1 MSGRSRA
8 PRVLV
13 ALCAVVV
20 AVVLGQARVAL
31 ADEGLR
37 VEGMDYFYGSSAAAG
52 SADSSVDILSVS
64 GAANQTVYV
73 EMDRDGV
80 TIASH
85 LAFTLGDSTAKRDD
99 AGRYVGVVSAKIANF
114 QPLSTYGVRVF
125 ADREQTQSLF
135 EGGITPVFA
144 DLDGAPRKLLALR
157 TVASGDDRAF
167 TAPANV
173 TFGNASYKLASD
185 APVSEAPLAFSYTQS
200 DAAESIDGVVR
211 YVDAKGKVL
220 RADRIPDIAK
230 NEHRSVPV
238 PSVIT
243 VGEGASASWWRTV
256 GYAGSVNAS
265 YPGVSDFTVRCVPL
279 ASGEGSANAGN
290 YYFAGIRFV
299 DAATGRRVL
308 APSDEAAST
317 YDDSLNVCGRYLYTP
332 PTRLFATDANGV
344 AQTYVLNAAASHL
357 SDAGALELDSA
368 KDGVTDGF
376 KSFDVTYDRQPSD
389 AATTW
394 TVVIVNGA
402 ADPKGSDREIARRQ
416 FEVRPGETATFTPDA
431 TLAVGDRTFVPV
443 TSTKESY
450 SYTFGAAGQD
460 PVTYVYYVP
469 DDYVA
474 PAPYDVTVRYVNYA
488 TGEVLAEKSVTS
500 RPELRDELE
509 IDSPESFF
517 AGDTEYVRL
526 AGQEEP
532 IWHSYYSSARA
543 YTIYYRDSSDDLA
556 AARIVRVRVIYA
568 DGAQGAG
575 STTSTSDG
583 VTTVAVP
590 STEAALTAVDGA
602 GASGMADGSG
612 ADTNEVRIEDN
623 ETPLAQ
629 MDPLG
634 PWQAMPAWQRPVAL
648 AGIGVGIVAVLLVA
662 FLLMRR
668 RRSDEGKGE
677 QE

>member
-1 MSGRSRA
+1 M
-8 PRVLV
+8 LV

-20 AVVLGQARVAL
+20 AVILGQARVAL

-37 VEGMDYFYGSSAAAG
+37 VEGMDYFYGSSAAGG

-85 LAFTLGDSTAKRDD
+85 LAFTLGDSTAKRDG

-114 QPLSTYGVRVF
+114 QPMSTYGVRVF
-125 ADREQTQSLF
+125 TDREQTQSLF
-135 EGGITPVFA
+135 EGSITPVFA
-144 DLDGAPRKLLALR
+144 DLDGAPRRLLALR

-173 TFGNASYKLASD
+173 TFGNASYKLAND

-200 DAAESIDGVVR
+200 DADEPIDGVVR
-211 YVDAKGKVL
+211 YVDAQGKVL
-220 RADRIPDIAK
+220 RTDSIPGIAK
-230 NEHRSVPV
+230 GEHRSVPV

-256 GYAGSVNAS
+256 GYAGSVEAS

-376 KSFDVTYDRQPSD
+376 KAFDVTYDRQPSD

-416 FEVRPGETATFTPDA
+416 FEVRPGETATFTPLDLRLLRA
-431 TLAVGDRTFVPV
+431 RRLR
-443 TSTKESY
+443 
-450 SYTFGAAGQD
+450 GACALRRHG
-460 PVTYVYYVP
+460 
-469 DDYVA
+469 A
-474 PAPYDVTVRYVNYA
+474 LR
-488 TGEVLAEKSVTS
+488 
-500 RPELRDELE
+500 ELRDGRG
-509 IDSPESFF
+509 
-517 AGDTEYVRL
+517 AGREERDVAPRASRRARDRL
-526 AGQEEP
+526 ARELLCRR
-532 IWHSYYSSARA
+532 H
-543 YTIYYRDSSDDLA
+543 
-556 AARIVRVRVIYA
+556 RVREA
-568 DGAQGAG
+568 GRAGGAH
-575 STTSTSDG
+575 
-583 VTTVAVP
+583 
-590 STEAALTAVDGA
+590 
-602 GASGMADGSG
+602 
-612 ADTNEVRIEDN
+612 
-623 ETPLAQ
+623 LAQ
-629 MDPLG
+629 LLLE
-634 PWQAMPAWQRPVAL
+634 RPRL
-648 AGIGVGIVAVLLVA
+648 HHLLPRL
-662 FLLMRR
+662 FRRPRR
-668 RRSDEGKGE
+668 RAHRSRSRDLRGWHAGRRLDHVDV
-677 QE
+677 

>member
-1 MSGRSRA
+1 MFGRSRA
-8 PRVLV
+8 SKVLV
-13 ALCAVVV
+13 TLG
-20 AVVLGQARVAL
+20 AVVLAAVLGQMRVAL
-31 ADEGLR
+31 ADEGLS
-37 VEGMDYFYGSSAAAG
+37 VDGMDHFYGGSASAG
-52 SADSSVDILSVS
+52 AADSSVDILSVT

-85 LAFTLGDSTAKRDD
+85 LAFTLGDSTAQHDET
-99 AGRYVGVVSAKIANF
+99 GRYVGVVSAKISDF
-114 QPLSTYGVRVF
+114 RPLSSYGVRVF
-125 ADREQTQSLF
+125 SDREQTQSLF
-135 EGGITPVFA
+135 EGNITPVFA
-144 DLDGAPRKLLALR
+144 ELDGRRQLLALR
-157 TVASGDDRAF
+157 TMRNGDDRAF

-173 TFGNASYKLASD
+173 TFGNASYKLAND
-185 APVSEAPLAFSYTQS
+185 APVSEAPLTFSYTQS
-200 DAAESIDGVVR
+200 DADESIDGVVR
-211 YVDAKGKVL
+211 YVDAQGKVL
-220 RADRIPDIAK
+220 RIDSIPGIAK
-230 NEHRSVPV
+230 GGEPRSVPI

-243 VGEGASASWWRTV
+243 VEEGASASWWRTV
-256 GYAGSVNAS
+256 GYAGSVKAS

-308 APSDEAAST
+308 APSDAGEAT

-344 AQTYVLNAAASHL
+344 AQTYVLNASASHL

-443 TSTKESY
+443 GSTKESY

-509 IDSPESFF
+509 IDAPESFF

-532 IWHSYYSSARA
+532 VWHSYYSSARS
-543 YTIYYRDSSDDLA
+543 YTFYYRDSSDDLA

-568 DGAQGAG
+568 DGTQGAG
-575 STTSTSDG
+575 TTTSSSDG
-583 VTTVAVP
+583 TTTVAVP
-590 STEAALTAVDGA
+590 RTEAALTAVDGA

-634 PWQAMPAWQRPVAL
+634 PWQTMPAWQKPIAL

-668 RRSDEGKGE
+668 RRSDEGEGE